1 VSPAGEAFRI
11 AVDTGGTFT
20 DVVISGATGRVA
32 AGKSLT
38 TPERVFD
45 GFHAAV
51 DRAARDLGSTAED
64 VLGRASVIVYGTTH
78 ATNAVITGATA
89 RTALLIT
96 EGFADT
102 LVFREGGRRD
112 VFDTTAAYPAPYVP
126 RRLTFELPERLS
138 AEGEVLIGL
147 DDTRVR
153 EVLGGL
159 AGHDVEAIA
168 VTLLWSVVN
177 PVHEQRVAELIEEL
191 LPGMPYTLSHRANP
205 VIREYRRAAASAIDA
220 SLKPLMRRH
229 LHDLRADLLGA
240 GYGGELM
247 IVTSE
252 GGVLD
257 VDSVAER
264 PILAVNSGPSMAPL
278 AGASFAGD
286 AEAVV
291 VCDMGGTT
299 FDVSLVEHGTVRHTR
314 DSWLGEPFLGELT
327 GLSSVAVK
335 SIGAG
340 GGSIAWIDPG
350 GLLRV
355 GPQSAGSAP
364 GPAAYGR
371 GGTAA
376 TITDAA
382 VVLGYLDAT
391 GFAGGFALDCD
402 AASDAVLHGV
412 AAPLGLSVEAAADAI
427 FKVAANQMATAIR
440 QATLEEGVDPRGTV
454 IVAGGGAG
462 PMLASWLAD
471 VLDCSSALI
480 PRTAGVLAAY
490 GAHRADIATEFTV
503 PDFNSSRDFE
513 PERLERTI
521 ARLDE
526 HAAGFFERFGAPEPR
541 RRVEYWVEARYPAQA
556 WDLRVPLAA
565 RPGGGDD
572 GKAVLV
578 QAFHDEHDRRNGIRD
593 PESAVEFLAWGLR
606 ASIAREPGPAANGA
620 DGSGARPQAPAE
632 RRVDSVLF
640 GRSRRATP
648 RYAGADLGPGTEIEG
663 PLVVDEVTTTVVVP
677 PSWSIRVDEKGSFH
691 LERKVKETPT

>member
-1 VSPAGEAFRI
+1 MIRRGAFRI

-20 DVVISGATGRVA
+20 DVVISGESGHLA

-45 GFHAAV
+45 GFLAAV
-51 DRAARDLGSTAED
+51 DRAAESLAIGADQVLRDAQ
-64 VLGRASVIVYGTTH
+64 VIVYGTTH

-89 RTALLIT
+89 RTALLVT

-102 LVFREGGRRD
+102 LIFREGGRRN
-112 VFDTTAAYPAPYVP
+112 VFDTTAAYPLPYVP
-126 RRLTFELPERLS
+126 RRLTFEVPERLS
-138 AEGEVLIGL
+138 AEGEVLVAL
-147 DDTRVR
+147 DEARAR
-153 EVLGGL
+153 AVLAGL
-159 AGHDVEAIA
+159 ADHAVEALA
-168 VTLLWSVVN
+168 VMFLWSVVD
-177 PVHEQRVAELIEEL
+177 PVHELRVGELIDEL
-191 LPGMPYTLSHRANP
+191 LPGLPYTLSHRANP
-205 VIREYRRAAASAIDA
+205 VIREYRRAAAASIDA

-229 LHDLRADLLGA
+229 LRDLHADLLAA

-247 IVTSE
+247 VVTSE

-257 VDSVAER
+257 VESVAER

-278 AGASFAGD
+278 AGASFAPD

-314 DSWLGEPFLGELT
+314 DSWLGEPFVGELT

-371 GGTAA
+371 GGSAA

-391 GFAGGFALDCD
+391 AFEGGFTLDAE
-402 AASDAVLHGV
+402 AASDAVLHDV
-412 AAPLGLSVEAAADAI
+412 AGPLGLSVEAAANAV
-427 FKVAANQMATAIR
+427 FEVAANQMATAIR

-462 PMLASWLAD
+462 PMLAAWLAD
-471 VLDCSSALI
+471 ALGCSGALV
-480 PRTAGVLAAY
+480 PRTAGVLAAF
-490 GAHRADIATEFTV
+490 GAHRADIATEFTTPELV
-503 PDFNSSRDFE
+503 PSAAFDGD
-513 PERLERTI
+513 LVERTI
-521 ARLDE
+521 SGLDRE
-526 HAAGFFERFGAPEPR
+526 AEAFFDRFGALPAQR
-541 RRVEYWVEARYPAQA
+541 RSAYFVEARYPAQA
-556 WDLRVPLAA
+556 WDLRVLLDA
-565 RPGGGDD
+565 RPDGRAGG
-572 GKAVLV
+572 AALV

-593 PESAVEFLAWGLR
+593 PGSPVEFLAWGIR
-606 ASIAREPGPAANGA
+606 ASIAGEAGTL
-620 DGSGARPQAPAE
+620 APAEAHAGAPSE

-640 GRSRRATP
+640 GQRRLATP
-648 RYAGADLGPGTEIEG
+648 RYAGATLAPGVEIAG
-663 PLVVDEVTTTVVVP
+663 PLIVDEPTTTVVVP
-677 PSWSIRVDEKGSFH
+677 PGWRIVVDGQGSFQ
-691 LERKVKETPT
+691 LDREVTST

>member
-1 VSPAGEAFRI
+1 MIRRGAFRI

-20 DVVISGATGRVA
+20 DVVISGESGHLA

-45 GFHAAV
+45 GFLAAV
-51 DRAARDLGSTAED
+51 DRAAESLAIGADQVLRDAQ
-64 VLGRASVIVYGTTH
+64 VIVYGTTH

-89 RTALLIT
+89 RTALLVT

-102 LVFREGGRRD
+102 LIFREGGRRN
-112 VFDTTAAYPAPYVP
+112 VFDSTAAYPLPYVP
-126 RRLTFELPERLS
+126 RRLTFEVPERLS
-138 AEGEVLIGL
+138 AEGEVLVAL
-147 DDTRVR
+147 DEARVR
-153 EVLGGL
+153 EVLAGL
-159 AGHDVEAIA
+159 ADHAVEALA
-168 VTLLWSVVN
+168 VMFLWSVVD
-177 PVHEQRVAELIEEL
+177 PVHELRVGELIDEL
-191 LPGMPYTLSHRANP
+191 LPGLPYTLSHRANP
-205 VIREYRRAAASAIDA
+205 VIREYRRAAAASIDA

-229 LHDLRADLLGA
+229 LRDLHADLLAA

-247 IVTSE
+247 VVTSE

-257 VDSVAER
+257 VESVAER

-278 AGASFAGD
+278 AGASFAPD

-314 DSWLGEPFLGELT
+314 DSWLGEPFVGELT

-371 GGTAA
+371 GGSAA

-391 GFAGGFALDCD
+391 AFEGGFTLDAE
-402 AASDAVLHGV
+402 AASDAVLHDV
-412 AAPLGLSVEAAADAI
+412 AGPLGLSVEAAANAV
-427 FKVAANQMATAIR
+427 FEVAANQMATAIR

-462 PMLASWLAD
+462 PMLAAWLAD
-471 VLDCSSALI
+471 ALGLLWRARAAHGGGARRLRR
-480 PRTAGVLAAY
+480 RTAPTSRRSSQPPSSSPAPPST
-490 GAHRADIATEFTV
+490 AT
-503 PDFNSSRDFE
+503 SWS
-513 PERLERTI
+513 
-521 ARLDE
+521 ARS
-526 HAAGFFERFGAPEPR
+526 AGSTAR
-541 RRVEYWVEARYPAQA
+541 RRPSSTASARCPRSA
-556 WDLRVPLAA
+556 AA
-565 RPGGGDD
+565 RT
-572 GKAVLV
+572 
-578 QAFHDEHDRRNGIRD
+578 
-593 PESAVEFLAWGLR
+593 S
-606 ASIAREPGPAANGA
+606 
-620 DGSGARPQAPAE
+620 
-632 RRVDSVLF
+632 
-640 GRSRRATP
+640 SRRATRP
-648 RYAGADLGPGTEIEG
+648 RRGTCACCSTRGPTAA
-663 PLVVDEVTTTVVVP
+663 PAAPRSCRRSTTSTTAATASATP
-677 PSWSIRVDEKGSFH
+677 ARRSSSSPGGSAPAS
-691 LERKVKETPT
+691 RAKPARWRRPKRTPGRRASAASTPCCSASGGSPRPATRARRSHPASRSRAR